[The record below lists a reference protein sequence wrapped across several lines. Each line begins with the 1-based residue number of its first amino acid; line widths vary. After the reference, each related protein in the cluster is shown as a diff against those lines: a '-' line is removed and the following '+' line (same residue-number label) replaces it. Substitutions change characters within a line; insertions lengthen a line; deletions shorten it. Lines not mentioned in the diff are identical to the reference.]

1 MPYLSA
7 ITSLPWRFLLGLLA
21 GLTLAMGYHAY
32 TLRGIELAETERQRQ
47 HQLDLWVAQKNA
59 QEEVARIDQYWHDK
73 MQRDLA
79 AVPNPKRVFVNA
91 KCPSL
96 PATGNTGMDSGAGK
110 PELDESG
117 RQALRELRLGIVQV
131 EKKLAA
137 CQEILKSRQPKPFG
151 ADT

>member
-7 ITSLPWRFLLGLLA
+7 ITSLPWRFLLALVA
-21 GLTLAMGYHAY
+21 GASLAMGYHAY
-32 TLRGIELAETERQRQ
+32 TLRGIELAETERKYQDR
-47 HQLDLWVAQKNA
+47 LAAWVAQKNA
-59 QEEVARIDQYWHDK
+59 QAEVARIDQYWHDK

-79 AVPNPKRVFVNA
+79 AVPNPKRVLVNA

-110 PELDESG
+110 PELDEDG
-117 RQALRELRLGIVQV
+117 RQALRELRLGIVRL

-137 CQEILKSRQPKPFG
+137 CQEILRSAKK
-151 ADT
+151 D